1 MIYCNCQVST
11 DRQGARDWGAKP
23 MGARG
28 GPTLLSVTLHPVTQM
43 WDWYQLTLTHPRD
56 KPGVRAWAS
65 PPSPHHIPPRTHPEL
80 RTLGTSCPGSCPI
93 DQIQETGTGRFQI
106 PRVSGIFPKLPHES
120 ILFLP

>member
-1 MIYCNCQVST
+1 
-11 DRQGARDWGAKP
+11 

-80 RTLGTSCPGSCPI
+80 RTLAGHLLPWQLSYRPDPRNRDGKVGVSDP
-93 DQIQETGTGRFQI
+93 QGLRHI
-106 PRVSGIFPKLPHES
+106 P
-120 ILFLP
+120 